1 MSNKQIEGL
10 LITHLL
16 CSISSC
22 ISSDDDHDDNSSI
35 FFTRRSFITI
45 PRDIT
50 TVIMTHRMWI
60 PEFLAVYSETEDAA
74 ASAGTSPLAQ
84 SRTQLF
90 TCFGEKIGVR
100 LRRTGLMERYS
111 LFPRAPALFNLTTIF
126 SQPQN
131 TSIAPGYECALSPLQ
146 LVCTKIFLRSPII

>member
-16 CSISSC
+16 CSISSY

-60 PEFLAVYSETEDAA
+60 PEFLAVYSETEDAV
-74 ASAGTSPLAQ
+74 ASAGTLHVVRHSPLAQ
-84 SRTQLF
+84 SRT
-90 TCFGEKIGVR
+90 
-100 LRRTGLMERYS
+100 
-111 LFPRAPALFNLTTIF
+111 
-126 SQPQN
+126 
-131 TSIAPGYECALSPLQ
+131 
-146 LVCTKIFLRSPII
+146 